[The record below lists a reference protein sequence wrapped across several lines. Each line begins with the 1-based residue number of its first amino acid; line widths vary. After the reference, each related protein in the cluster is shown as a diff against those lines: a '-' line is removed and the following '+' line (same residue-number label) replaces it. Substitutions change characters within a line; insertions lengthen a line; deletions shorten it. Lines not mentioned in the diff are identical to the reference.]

1 MGEVKGHCL
10 PGSSIVGGTVVDDVV
25 DHRGIDSGHRT
36 TGQREG
42 EETINTQHSSNTNT
56 THGKHN
62 IDGALTRYKVYFSER
77 EFIPGRTTGSG

>member
-1 MGEVKGHCL
+1 MKGYCL
-10 PGSSIVGGTVVDDVV
+10 PGSSIVGGGTVVDDVV

-42 EETINTQHSSNTNT
+42 EETINTQHSRNTNT

-62 IDGALTRYKVYFSER
+62 VDGALMRYKVYCSER
-77 EFIPGRTTGSG
+77 EFICG